1 MTMKKK
7 KPIHKKKGRLLLIVF
22 MVLVITVMVYHRIK
36 PLPSDTSFAGEVHTV
51 SDENVE
57 FLYDLTYQQDGKEN
71 YDQSIF
77 KEVYKTIK
85 EADEFLILDLFLVNA
100 YSNGERKYPPISSK
114 LRKTIENKMKENPKL
129 KVVFITDEINT
140 TYNSHRAEQIEPL
153 KKLGAEVIFTDLN
166 QLRDPNILYSGIWRT
181 ALSWFGQEGTG
192 WLPNPL
198 ADHAPA
204 VTLRSYFKLL
214 NIKAN
219 HRKVVITEDAG
230 LILSAN
236 PHDASGFHSNIA
248 FKIKGRILQDM
259 IKTEKAAAAFS
270 GSDLKKFP
278 NEKELEKI
286 GNSAPQEKLEASI
299 KAQILTESKIQDSVV
314 EAIDN
319 AEKENIIWVGMFYLA
334 DRNIIDALED
344 AAERGIDVRLILD
357 PNQNA
362 FGSEKMGLPNIPVA
376 AELYKTRTEHLTVRW
391 YNTNKE
397 QYHTKLIY
405 IKGKKESTIIGG
417 SANYTSR
424 NLDDYN
430 LETNIKLQAPSTS
443 KLVQNVNQYFERI
456 WNNKNGS
463 YTLHYETYE
472 NSLPVF
478 KYLMYILQK
487 IFQFT
492 TY

>member
-1 MTMKKK
+1 MKIQ
-7 KPIHKKKGRLLLIVF
+7 KPIHKKKGRILLVLIVLIVTTT
-22 MVLVITVMVYHRIK
+22 MIYHRIK
-36 PLPSDTSFAGEVHTV
+36 PLPPNTSFAGKVYNV
-51 SDENVE
+51 PDEEVE
-57 FLYDLTYQQDGKEN
+57 FLYDLTYKQNGKET
-71 YDQSIF
+71 YEQSIF
-77 KEVYKTIK
+77 KEVYQTIEK
-85 EADEFLILDLFLVNA
+85 ADSFLILDLFLVNS
-100 YSNGERKYPPISSK
+100 YSNGERNYPPISSK
-114 LRKTIENKMKENPKL
+114 LRKTIEKKMKEDPNL

-140 TYNSHRAEQIEPL
+140 TYHSHTAEQIEPL

-166 QLRDPNILYSGIWRT
+166 RLRDPNILYSGIWRT
-181 ALSWFGQEGTG
+181 TLSWFGQEGTG

-198 ADHAPA
+198 AANAPS
-204 VTLRSYFKLL
+204 VTMRSYFKLL

-248 FKIKGRILQDM
+248 FKIKGDILLDM
-259 IKTEKAAAAFS
+259 IKAERAAAAFS
-270 GSDLKKFP
+270 GGNLKKFP
-278 NEKELEKI
+278 TEKQLENI
-286 GNSAPQEKLEASI
+286 ESTGSQIESDSFI

-314 EAIDN
+314 EAVDH
-319 AEKENIIWVGMFYLA
+319 AVKGDVIWVGMFYLA
-334 DRNIIDALED
+334 DRDIIDALED
-344 AAERGIDVRLILD
+344 AAERGIEVRIILD

-362 FGSEKMGLPNIPVA
+362 FGSEKMGLPNIPIA
-376 AELYKTRTEHLTVRW
+376 AELYKTRKKHLTIRW

-405 IKGKKESTIIGG
+405 IKGEKDSTIIGG

-430 LETNIKLQAPSTS
+430 LEANIKLQAHSTS
-443 KLVQNVNQYFERI
+443 KLVQDVDSYFERI
-456 WNNKNGS
+456 WNNKDAS
-463 YTLHYETYE
+463 YTLEYEAYE

-478 KYLMYILQK
+478 KYIMYILQK